1 MNFKNIFFAAIISTV
16 GMLSSCDTVD
26 EADRFIYVKPNAV
39 GRNVLI
45 EDFTGQRCVNCPNA
59 TLEIAKLHELY
70 GDTVIGV
77 GIHSGP
83 FAKTTRGKPY
93 SLYTETGDEYFNYW
107 KVESQP
113 KGVIDR
119 TGTSDYTSWTTI
131 VRDELSKTAPVALTI
146 HSEYDASTREALFFV
161 KAAGIDGNTNGQL
174 QLWLIEDGIV
184 DFQYMPDGSTNRE
197 YVHNH
202 VFRTAVN
209 GIWGTDFNIK
219 EGETRT
225 ETFQY
230 KLDNDQWVPENMS
243 LIAFVYNN
251 NGVLQVTKCP
261 IIP

>member
-1 MNFKNIFFAAIISTV
+1 M
-16 GMLSSCDTVD
+16 
-26 EADRFIYVKPNAV
+26 
-39 GRNVLI
+39 
-45 EDFTGQRCVNCPNA
+45 
-59 TLEIAKLHELY
+59 
-70 GDTVIGV
+70 
-77 GIHSGP
+77 
-83 FAKTTRGKPY
+83 
-93 SLYTETGDEYFNYW
+93 
-107 KVESQP
+107 ESQP

-184 DFQYMPDGSTNRE
+184 EFQYMPEGSTNRE

-251 NGVLQVTKCP
+251 NGVLQVTNAPSYPDEKLRVTK
-261 IIP
+261 